1 MQVSGPRVGG
11 CLAEKLMG
19 GPPHLVGNLGKS
31 SGLSPWGA
39 NLEKN
44 KDLDL
49 GSQNCNSW
57 STGKHLAWV
66 GKAGGFYEKGEGD
79 DMI

>member
-1 MQVSGPRVGG
+1 M
-11 CLAEKLMG
+11 
-19 GPPHLVGNLGKS
+19 PPPPTFRGQPGEILRSLP
-31 SGLSPWGA
+31 LGA
-39 NLEKN
+39 NLEKD

-49 GSQNCNSW
+49 GSQNCNWW